1 MTEDKGILI
10 KNVYYMLSYAFQY
23 LKQSQYQNL
32 QPEDFENIYELLSE
46 ILIRGITQQ
55 LKQGLY
61 REYIPFSDDI
71 PTVRGRI
78 SIDNSIKL
86 KLQQK
91 QKLHCDFDELSENNI
106 FNQILKSISLILLPK
121 IKNDKKKKILYLM
134 SYFQNVE
141 QIHPYSIHWNR
152 LKYQRSNKNYEMLIN
167 ICHFTVDGLLLS
179 TDDGNYKIANFID
192 EERMHAL
199 FEKFVLQYYRSTRPE
214 LHAAPAGIPW
224 AVQSTGDTLE
234 YLPAM
239 VTDITL
245 RDAKNNK
252 TLIIDTKYYG
262 ETMQKQY
269 DKATYHSNNMYQ
281 LLSYIKNKEVEVGGK
296 VGGILLYAKTQE
308 DVVPNQEFEIL
319 GNYYSLKT
327 LDLNQEFAGI
337 KNTLDNIAEN
347 YFR

>member
-1 MTEDKGILI
+1 MIEDKGILI

-61 REYIPFSDDI
+61 REYIPVSDDI

-141 QIHPYSIHWNR
+141 QIYPYSIHWNR

-167 ICHFTVDGLLLS
+167 ICHFIVDGLLLS

-239 VTDITL
+239 ITDITL

-308 DVVPNQEFEIL
+308 VVVPNQEFELL

-327 LDLNQEFAGI
+327 LDLNQDFEAI
-337 KNTLDNIAEN
+337 KNTLDNIALN
-347 YFR
+347 YFC

>member
-1 MTEDKGILI
+1 
-10 KNVYYMLSYAFQY
+10 MLSYAFQY

-32 QPEDFENIYELLSE
+32 QAEDFENIYELLSE

-61 REYIPFSDDI
+61 REYIPVSDDI

-91 QKLHCDFDELSENNI
+91 QKLHCNFDELSENNI
-106 FNQILKSISLILLPK
+106 FNQILKSISFILLPN

-167 ICHFTVDGLLLS
+167 ICHFIVDGLLLS
-179 TDDGNYKIANFID
+179 TEDGNYKIANFID

-199 FEKFVLQYYRSTRPE
+199 FEKFVLQDYRTNHKTRN
-214 LHAAPAGIPW
+214 ATPAGIPW
-224 AVQSTGDTLE
+224 AVKSTGDTLE

-245 RDAKNNK
+245 HDSKTNK

-262 ETMQKQY
+262 KTMQKQY

-308 DVVPNQEFEIL
+308 DIVPNQEFEIL
-319 GNYYSLKT
+319 GNYYSLRT
-327 LDLNQEFAGI
+327 LDLNQDFNFI
-337 KNTLDNIAEN
+337 TNTLDSLANNFFDEGAC
-347 YFR
+347 